1 METIKIRISGEYI
14 RLDAILKLA
23 GVVATGGQAKLLIQ
37 NGGVLV
43 NGEICLQR
51 GKKITSGSRIQAENT
66 IIEAS

>member
-43 NGEICLQR
+43 NGEICTQR
-51 GKKITSGSRIQAENT
+51 SKKITSGSIIQAENT